1 MGNKF
6 WQSCVFLKMHTFN
19 LSNTFGHSLTPLKDN
34 FTSWA
39 AHYNWKCFDL
49 WLKCRIF
56 LTWNKWCKMAL
67 TFQVDV
73 INIEKVINIS
83 QSFTKHVWM
92 FKVSVPILILICW
105 HELTNPLLFPRQNSS
120 PAMWRLGLLA
130 GSKITKLTHW
140 TKQIVWFS
148 KLHITSQPTEKV
160 VAGNQW

>member
-6 WQSCVFLKMHTFN
+6 WQSCVFLKMHSFN
-19 LSNTFGHSLTPLKDN
+19 LLNTFGHSLTPLKDN

-73 INIEKVINIS
+73 INMEIAINIS

-92 FKVSVPILILICW
+92 FKVSVPILILIFGMSWQIRCCFRAKILHLPCDGWDCW
-105 HELTNPLLFPRQNSS
+105 QRE
-120 PAMWRLGLLA
+120 
-130 GSKITKLTHW
+130 KL
-140 TKQIVWFS
+140 QS
-148 KLHITSQPTEKV
+148 
-160 VAGNQW
+160 